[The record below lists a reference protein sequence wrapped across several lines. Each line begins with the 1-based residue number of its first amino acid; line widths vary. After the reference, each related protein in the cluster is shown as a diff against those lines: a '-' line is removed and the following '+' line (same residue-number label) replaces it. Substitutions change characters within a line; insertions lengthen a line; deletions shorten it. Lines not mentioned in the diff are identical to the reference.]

1 MAREAVGDTDG
12 VVSVMV
18 PMAPEDKAV
27 AVAAAVEELEDMVTN
42 IQKQKQSLHVSSFI
56 LLL

>member
-1 MAREAVGDTDG
+1 MGDTDG
-12 VVSVMV
+12 AVGVMV
-18 PMAPEDKAV
+18 PIAPEDMAV

-42 IQKQKQSLHVSSFI
+42 IQKQKQSLHVSSFT